1 MWRQNWLI
9 ELVAVVPYLS
19 YLGFAEDQLQSRSK
33 VAQCLVS
40 SSAERSSFWRQIY
53 SSRKSNKQQI
63 KNTMLDNRT
72 SINPRTYTQ
81 SLTPT
86 AVQEGG
92 GGELMEPLSF
102 GYVAVFRNEFTFSGK
117 PLVFLTRWVIFYG
130 WWRCWRLVMSRNMVA
145 NLAPVAR
152 KMVNLTIC

>member
-1 MWRQNWLI
+1 M
-9 ELVAVVPYLS
+9 PYLS

-92 GGELMEPLSF
+92 GGVDGAPEFWICCSF
-102 GYVAVFRNEFTFSGK
+102 SKRVYLQWKAFGFLNKMSYILWVVALLEACDVTKHGCQLGPGCSKDG
-117 PLVFLTRWVIFYG
+117 
-130 WWRCWRLVMSRNMVA
+130 
-145 NLAPVAR
+145 
-152 KMVNLTIC
+152 